1 MSKILG
7 FVLFSIISYASG
19 CSNVLNYNNIIVTIQ
34 YVGATY
40 PNSQFSLTFDNHL
53 PGEAPNDYFN
63 ATRDVHSFVI
73 ADPSVTPI
81 KPMHLD
87 FSALM
92 GGALRVMY
100 FTVPTSKTGAHKCV
114 TMGFIYNKQGK
125 EYYFSGDLSLSTANQ
140 AREVAE
146 SAEVSNNHAARGAC
160 DITIPG
166 LATPFSGSS
175 SYILYN
181 SFYLKSGTS
190 AISSVTYA
198 AVEGTGQLI
207 TNFGSAN
214 TWASVAASTT
224 KSGSVGW
231 NCNGEGTYPIN
242 VTVTYT
248 CGSPAVVYT
257 PFFQKYLNC
266 GAEKRSSLASVQVAQ
281 SAQSAP
287 ATIRADYAIALASA
301 GVAVAAVAIVAAVVI
316 VRRRTVERIL

>member
-7 FVLFSIISYASG
+7 FVVLFSIISYASAT
-19 CSNVLNYNNIIVTIQ
+19 CSNVLNYNNIIVTVS

-40 PNSQFSLTFDNHL
+40 PNSQFSLTFNNSL
-53 PGEAPNDYFN
+53 PGVAPNDIHN
-63 ATRDVHSFVI
+63 ATFDIHSFVI
-73 ADPSVTPI
+73 ADPSVTAI

-87 FSALM
+87 YSALM

-100 FTVPTSKTGAHKCV
+100 FTVPTSMTGANKCV
-114 TMGFIYNKQGK
+114 TMGFIYNKSDK

-146 SAEVSNNHAARGAC
+146 SVEANNHGARGAC

-166 LATPFSGSS
+166 LSTPFSGSS
-175 SYILYN
+175 TYILYN

-190 AISSVTYA
+190 AISSVTYN
-198 AVEGTGQLI
+198 AVEGTGNLI
-207 TNFGSAN
+207 TNWGSGN
-214 TWASVAASTT
+214 TWASIAASTT

-248 CGSPAVVYT
+248 CQGTAYA

-266 GAEKRSSLASVQVAQ
+266 AASKRSSLASVISAQ
-281 SAQSAP
+281 SVQSAP

>member
-7 FVLFSIISYASG
+7 FVVLFSIISYAST
-19 CSNVLNYNNIIVTIQ
+19 CSNVLNYNNIIVTIN

-40 PNSQFSLTFDNHL
+40 PNSQFSLTFNNSL
-53 PGEAPNDYFN
+53 PGVAPNDYHN
-63 ATRDVHSFVI
+63 ATFDVHSFVI
-73 ADPSVTPI
+73 ADPSVTAV

-87 FSALM
+87 YSALM
-92 GGALRVMY
+92 GGALRVMN
-100 FTVPTSKTGAHKCV
+100 FTVPTSMTGANKCV
-114 TMGFIYNKQGK
+114 TMGFIYNKSDK

-146 SAEVSNNHAARGAC
+146 SVEANNHGARGAC

-181 SFYLKSGTS
+181 SFYLKSGTT
-190 AISSVTYA
+190 AISSVTYN

-207 TNFGSAN
+207 TNFGSGN
-214 TWASVAASTT
+214 TWASIAASTT

-248 CGSPAVVYT
+248 CSGTVYT

-266 GAEKRSSLASVQVAQ
+266 DASKRSSIASVQ

-287 ATIRADYAIALASA
+287 ATIRADYAIALGAA
-301 GVAVAAVAIVAAVVI
+301 GVAVAAVAVVAAVVI